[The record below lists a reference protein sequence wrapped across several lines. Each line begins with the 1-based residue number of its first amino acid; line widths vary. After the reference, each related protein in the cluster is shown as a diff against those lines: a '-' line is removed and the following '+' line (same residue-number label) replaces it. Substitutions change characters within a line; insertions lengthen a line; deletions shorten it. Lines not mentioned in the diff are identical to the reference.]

1 MRNQRLN
8 ILTQVDVPLICMYVF
23 LVLFGWMNIY
33 AASSTIEHHD
43 VFDFGM
49 RYGKQII
56 WIGLGFVISS
66 FLLFIDSTFYEK
78 FAAFIYL
85 AALLL
90 LAGLFVLGK
99 NINGATSW
107 YNIAGVGV
115 QPTEFAKTAT
125 LLALGKLLNDKQF
138 NFKLIA
144 DKTKAFT
151 IILIPALLITLQ
163 PDPGSALVYAS
174 LILLFHREGLS
185 STILIVGTLAI
196 VLFLTTLVFG
206 YLYVM
211 LSVTLLLVLLLLYIS
226 KVLKKSLRFEW
237 AKISGVY
244 FVTLGYV
251 YSTYY
256 LFNHVFKQ
264 RHRDRFN
271 ILLGLSEDT
280 SDIGYNTYQ
289 SIKTIISGGLSGKGY
304 LQGDRTQG
312 KFVPEQDTDYIF
324 STIGEEWGFLGCS
337 LVVLTFMALILRLIR
352 LAEQQKSIFSRVYG
366 YGVACIF
373 FFHVLINIAMVIG
386 LFPTIG
392 IPLPFFSYGGSSLW
406 GFSML
411 LFIFIKLDASKNYEL

>member
-1 MRNQRLN
+1 
-8 ILTQVDVPLICMYVF
+8 
-23 LVLFGWMNIY
+23 MNIY
-33 AASSTIEHHD
+33 AAASTESHHE
-43 VFDFGM
+43 VFDFGT

-56 WIGLGFVISS
+56 WIGLGIVISL
-66 FLLFIDSTFYEK
+66 FLLFIDSYFYEK

-85 AALLL
+85 GCLLL
-90 LAGLFVLGK
+90 LVGLFLFGK

-107 YNIAGVGV
+107 YSIGGLSI
-115 QPTEFAKTAT
+115 QPTEFAKTGT
-125 LLALGKLLNDKQF
+125 LLALGRLLNDKQF
-138 NFKLIA
+138 NFKLAI
-144 DKTKAFT
+144 DKAKAFT
-151 IILIPALLITLQ
+151 IISIPALLITLQ
-163 PDPGSALVYAS
+163 PDPGSALVYVS
-174 LILLFHREGLS
+174 LILLFHREGLHPN
-185 STILIVGTLAI
+185 ILIIGTLAI

-211 LSVTLLLVLLLLYIS
+211 IVVTILTLCLLWYIS
-226 KVLKKSLRFEW
+226 KVQKKILRFEW
-237 AKISGVY
+237 GKIIGIFSV
-244 FVTLGYV
+244 VIGYI
-251 YSTYY
+251 YSIYY

-271 ILLGLSEDT
+271 VLLGLSEDT

-324 STIGEEWGFLGCS
+324 STIGEEWGFLGCC
-337 LVVLTFMALILRLIR
+337 LVVLTFMTLILRIIR
-352 LAEQQKSIFSRVYG
+352 LSEKQKSTFSRVYG
-366 YGVACIF
+366 YGVACVF

-406 GFSML
+406 GFTML
-411 LFIFIKLDASKNYEL
+411 LFIFIKLDASKNYIL

>member
-8 ILTQVDVPLICMYVF
+8 ILTQVDLPLICIYIF

-33 AASSTIEHHD
+33 AASSTIEHQD

-66 FLLFIDSTFYEK
+66 FFLLIDSTFYEK

-85 AALLL
+85 ATLFL
-90 LAGLFVLGK
+90 LAGLFVFGK

-107 YNIAGVGV
+107 YNIGGIGI
-115 QPTEFAKTAT
+115 QPTEFAKTGT

-138 NFKLIA
+138 NFKLLA
-144 DKTKAFT
+144 DKAKAFT

-163 PDPGSALVYAS
+163 PDPGSALVYIS

-185 STILIVGTLAI
+185 STIIIVGTLAI
-196 VLFLTTLVFG
+196 TLFLTTLVFG
-206 YLYVM
+206 YLYVIIAVTVLVVAM
-211 LSVTLLLVLLLLYIS
+211 LWYIS
-226 KVLKKSLRFEW
+226 KVMKKTLRFEW
-237 AKISGVY
+237 PKITGIYLVAI
-244 FVTLGYV
+244 GYI

-289 SIKTIISGGLSGKGY
+289 SIKTIISGGLTGKGY

-352 LAEQQKSIFSRVYG
+352 LAEKQKSTFSRVYG